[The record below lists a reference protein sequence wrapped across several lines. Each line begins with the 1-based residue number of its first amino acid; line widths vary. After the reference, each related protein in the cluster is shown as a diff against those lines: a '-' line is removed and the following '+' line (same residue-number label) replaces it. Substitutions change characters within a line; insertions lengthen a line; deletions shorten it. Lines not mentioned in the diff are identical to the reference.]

1 MNGRVTCVGVPAR
14 RRGTR
19 VICYFRR
26 RVCIWTGTNL
36 TIRILPHWPLR
47 LRPFASLRI
56 VMSELFLVF
65 YDRPTG
71 TARPPRVLGWFVN
84 FLYVY
89 YTVYL
94 YIHVA

>member
-26 RVCIWTGTNL
+26 RVCTWTGTE
-36 TIRILPHWPLR
+36 RIGSADNVTGARSGTAHWP

-56 VMSELFLVF
+56 MSELFLVF
-65 YDRPTG
+65 YDRV
-71 TARPPRVLGWFVN
+71 PPAPPGLLGCWAG
-84 FLYVY
+84 L
-89 YTVYL
+89 
-94 YIHVA
+94 

>member
-26 RVCIWTGTNL
+26 RVCIWTGTNQQSGYY
-36 TIRILPHWPLR
+36 RIPGPHCEPR
-47 LRPFASLRI
+47 ASLRI

-65 YDRPTG
+65 YDRV
-71 TARPPRVLGWFVN
+71 PPAPPGLLGCWAG
-84 FLYVY
+84 L
-89 YTVYL
+89 
-94 YIHVA
+94 